1 MHDDQAERRIPL
13 RASTELA
20 LGGPEKKGDAVMI
33 HVTRDGDKI
42 LFDVKGLHKLWALKS
57 RLEIPRMNIRGA
69 HRDAAAVRGW
79 KGWRVPGTY
88 VPGLITAG
96 TFYLEGKRIFWDV
109 SDPDKAV
116 VVELEDE
123 KYNQLVIE
131 VEDPDAV
138 INLLTSGQ

>member
-1 MHDDQAERRIPL
+1 
-13 RASTELA
+13 
-20 LGGPEKKGDAVMI
+20 MI
-33 HVTRDGDKI
+33 QVTRDGDTI

-57 RLEIPRMNIRGA
+57 RLEIPRLNIRGA

-116 VVELEDE
+116 VVDLEDE
-123 KYNQLVIE
+123 RYDRLVIE

-138 INLLTSGQ
+138 INLLTSGP

>member
-1 MHDDQAERRIPL
+1 
-13 RASTELA
+13 
-20 LGGPEKKGDAVMI
+20 MI
-33 HVTRDGDKI
+33 HVTRDGDKVV
-42 LFDVKGLHKLWALKS
+42 FDVKGLHKLWALKS
-57 RLEIPRMNIRGA
+57 RLEVPRMNIRSA
-69 HRDAAAVRGW
+69 RRDAATARGR

-138 INLLTSGQ
+138 INLLTSCQ